1 LPNNVTT
8 FIKTKIKGLIFK
20 NFLIF
25 VPVIF
30 VLAYLTYLEDVDLVS
45 SLFNIAGNIFFINN
59 FLLILISLSFYTIFI
74 SILLYTIDLWSD
86 IFRYKGDA
94 LKISV
99 LHIFIFILIILLMIG
114 IVMYIGL
121 IIGTVA
127 DKIILKADFVNFNG
141 ILLIN
146 KWITLITFIV
156 FLIADLTIFVT
167 QKIIIKDIEGNKI
180 HFDNDEIKNKTI
192 KKAKNVAK
200 FSLLSIFLINL
211 PMIVVAIYTLII
223 TNHIEMTE
231 AFQFFYDKD
240 LDLTIKMTKENFG
253 LFIGGLETGIII
265 ASILLSQLIFAVLKI
280 NWEFEEYIIS

>member
-8 FIKTKIKGLIFK
+8 FIKTKIIGLLCK
-20 NFLIF
+20 NFIIF
-25 VPVIF
+25 VPVII
-30 VLAYLTYLEDVDLVS
+30 VLAYLTYVEDFDLVK
-45 SLFNIAGNIFFINN
+45 SLFNIPENIFVVNN
-59 FLLILISLSFYTIFI
+59 FLLILVALSFYTIFI
-74 SILLYTIDLWSD
+74 SILFYIIDLWSD

-99 LHIFIFILIILLMIG
+99 LHIFIFILILLLMIG
-114 IVMYIGL
+114 IVIYIGL
-121 IIGTVA
+121 IIGIVT
-127 DKIILKADFVNFNG
+127 DKLIVKADFVNFNG

-146 KWITLITFIV
+146 KWITLITFMV
-156 FLIADLTIFVT
+156 FLIADLTIFAT

-192 KKAKNVAK
+192 KKAKNVEK
-200 FSLLSIFLINL
+200 FSLLSVFLINL
-211 PMIVVAIYTLII
+211 PMIIVAIYTLII

-231 AFQFFYDKD
+231 AFHFFYDKD
-240 LDLTIKMTKENFG
+240 LDLTTKMIKDYFG

-280 NWEFEEYIIS
+280 NWEYEEYIIS